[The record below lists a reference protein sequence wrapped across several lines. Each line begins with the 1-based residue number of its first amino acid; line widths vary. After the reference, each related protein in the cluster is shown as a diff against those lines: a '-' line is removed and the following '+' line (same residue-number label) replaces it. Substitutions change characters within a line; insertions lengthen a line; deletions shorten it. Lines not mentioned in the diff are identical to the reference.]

1 MNATFG
7 FQIGDNLNDFFEF
20 EFFDSKNIKIDNNI
34 IKICDAN
41 IKEIKESK
49 INSSNFFICF
59 IDYPVIGSNKTNHI
73 LKTHIKYNE
82 KKLTINKRIPLVVK
96 FIEPSIKHKN
106 ENPFDYSELY
116 EMLFFYE
123 TQSATSYRKYIK
135 IINYKTEGFFHK
147 SQENSA
153 YLEDFEDSLKMNT
166 NNDDKIIGSF
176 RFSLSKKKDIF
187 ERKYINW
194 LDYILD
200 MISKFIS
207 FKAGFSFL
215 TQILVNPIDKLRI
228 FASFNNK
235 KPSLFNETSNL
246 IIDNWY
252 KKNNEEPNNN
262 NRIIINKNFSFCDKL
277 KFLLKKN

>member
-1 MNATFG
+1 
-7 FQIGDNLNDFFEF
+7 
-20 EFFDSKNIKIDNNI
+20 
-34 IKICDAN
+34 
-41 IKEIKESK
+41 
-49 INSSNFFICF
+49 
-59 IDYPVIGSNKTNHI
+59 
-73 LKTHIKYNE
+73 
-82 KKLTINKRIPLVVK
+82 
-96 FIEPSIKHKN
+96 
-106 ENPFDYSELY
+106 
-116 EMLFFYE
+116 MLFFYE

-135 IINYKTEGFFHK
+135 IINYKTEGFFHN

-153 YLEDFEDSLKMNT
+153 YLEDFEDLSKMNT
-166 NNDDKIIGSF
+166 TNDDKILGSF

-215 TQILVNPIDKLRI
+215 TLILVNPIDKLRI

-277 KFLLKKN
+277 KFLFKCCNKDKKNLIAVDNFIEEKLTINDTLENIIINDIKYNKLKERIKSINIPEEHRGNNNIQYNYLEGQLRNEFPNYEAEDIKVKIKEIIEEKNRNKIIPPTQMRPAT